1 MAKELDQAKK
11 MALRWVSYHPRT
23 EAEICTRLKQ
33 KGFPQDVVNQITEYL
48 KDFKYVDDRSFA
60 EQWVKYR
67 LEKKK
72 KSKRLLYAELR
83 NKGIDDLI
91 ASEVLESITEDEEYN
106 IAFEQAKKRTERG
119 NAWSSI
125 ARHLVR
131 QGFPNDIVYRVY
143 KDLIT
148 KTTMDEE
155 P

>member
-11 MALRWVSYHPRT
+11 IALRWLSYRPRT

-33 KGFPQDVVNQITEYL
+33 KGFHQGVVDPIIEYL

-72 KSKRLLYAELR
+72 KSKRLLYTELR
-83 NKGIDDLI
+83 NKGIDGVI
-91 ASEVLESITEDEEYN
+91 AAEVLESITDEEEY
-106 IAFEQAKKRTERG
+106 IMAVEQAKKRTEKG
-119 NAWSSI
+119 HAWSST

-131 QGFPNDIVYRVY
+131 QGFPNDVVYRVY

-148 KTTMDEE
+148 KTTMNEE